1 MSNPIHEF
9 EGGNS
14 AGMNAAYR
22 GAGTASGYR
31 RPISTEVAAH
41 IREWHDAAL
50 RAATRGDGTD
60 QTFAYLGNTLTV
72 PPDVHQITGVSHLL
86 GEAVLAEVGDDDHV
100 LDMGTGS
107 GVNAILA
114 ASRGAHVVAVDIH
127 PHARDVAY
135 HNVDRSGLTD
145 RIEIRR
151 SDLFTEVSGQFDVII
166 YEPQVS
172 WRAPTDL
179 LEFIGAIEDKRTL
192 TSFIRRARQYL
203 TEMRGRILFF
213 VGPSPDLANLIDL
226 AAEERYA
233 TDVIAQE
240 ALITN
245 GRSVDHFAIRLTPS
259 AHDEGD

>member
-1 MSNPIHEF
+1 MTTAH
-9 EGGNS
+9 
-14 AGMNAAYR
+14 R

-50 RAATRGDGTD
+50 RALNGGDGTD
-60 QTFAYLGNTLTV
+60 QTFAYLGSTLTV
-72 PPDVHQITGVSHLL
+72 PPDVHKITGVSHLL

-100 LDMGTGS
+100 LDIGTGS

-127 PHARDVAY
+127 EHAREAANR
-135 HNVDRSGLTD
+135 NVDRSGLAD

-151 SDLFTEVSGQFDVII
+151 SDLFAEVDGPFDVII

-172 WRAPTDL
+172 LSEPTDL
-179 LEFIGAIEDKRTL
+179 LEVIGAIEDRRTL

-203 TEMRGRILFF
+203 TEMRGRILCF

-226 AAEERYA
+226 AGEESYA

-245 GRSVDHFAIRLTPS
+245 GRSVDHFAIRLTPNS
-259 AHDEGD
+259 QNEGE